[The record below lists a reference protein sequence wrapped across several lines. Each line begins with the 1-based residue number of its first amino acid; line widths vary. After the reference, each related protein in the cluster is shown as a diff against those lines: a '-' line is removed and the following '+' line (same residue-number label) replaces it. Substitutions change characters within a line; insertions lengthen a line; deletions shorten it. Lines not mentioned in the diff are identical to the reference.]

1 MPSAHPENPRTRS
14 SLSRERVIAQA
25 VALADEKGLAAL
37 SMRALAGRLGVEAMS
52 LYHHV
57 AGKEALLDAMLD
69 VVFAEM
75 HLPVIGGDWRAE
87 LARPLGLGPHGPAAS
102 PVGGGDDGL
111 AAQPGAGEHPPPR
124 RRPGLPCCRG
134 SPLEAAGTA
143 FALLDS
149 HLYGFMAQEVSLPFT
164 TVDELA
170 EIGATLIGPEV
181 QAAFP
186 HFTRYAQERAIQPGY
201 AFGNEFEPSL
211 DLVLGALEVLRANPG
226 ASATAGRRLALH
238 APVATPAGPDLI
250 EVTVPVLGVDACPF
264 GWVGALLVPGAP
276 RPRVILGRPSVSSWR
291 WCELTSTSSSGIDI
305 PIGLPDSTL
314 ARPSPGPQ
322 GASGRASTVFTT
334 LTRSAYLADTRVE
347 ADAVNRRLSG
357 QGVGAQAFGLK
368 AKILEV
374 DSWLRTRP
382 TIEVIEVHPEVSFA
396 EMAGAPLPPKRT
408 PAGHDQRLATLA
420 ASGIAR
426 PSVLIPGTRRTTCST
441 PARWRGA
448 PTGGPPATPA
458 GCRTHPRCSRTASA
472 PPSTSERSDTRTSRL
487 RATWVPVDAW
497 SPKSRTEVARSRVEG
512 SEDFDRQGRG
522 GRLGH
527 DRTGCPHDRRLSRR
541 LRALPVVEGGPRL
554 RRRRG

>member
-87 LARPLGLGPHGPAAS
+87 LRARSVSGRTVLLRHRWAVGMMDSPRNPGQESIRHHDAVLGC
-102 PVGGGDDGL
+102 L
-111 AAQPGAGEHPPPR
+111 AAGGF
-124 RRPGLPCCRG
+124 
-134 SPLEAAGTA
+134 SLEAAGTA

-170 EIGATLIGPEV
+170 EIGAALIGPEV
-181 QAAFP
+181 RAAFP
-186 HFTRYAQERAIQPGY
+186 HFTRYAEERAMQPGY

-211 DLVLGALEVLRANPG
+211 DLVLGALEGLRENPE
-226 ASATAGRRLALH
+226 ASSSAPAA
-238 APVATPAGPDLI
+238 APVATSTGPDPV
-250 EVTVPVLGVDACPF
+250 EVTLPVLGVDACPG

-276 RPRVILGRPSVSSWR
+276 RPRVVVAPSIAELVEMVRADVDILVV
-291 WCELTSTSSSGIDI
+291 GIDI
-305 PIGLPDSTL
+305 PIGLPDSTPRQADGL
-314 ARPSPGPQ
+314 ARKELP
-322 GASGRASTVFTT
+322 GRASTVFTT

-374 DSWLRTRP
+374 DAWLRTRP
-382 TIEVIEVHPEVSFA
+382 TVEVIEVHPEVSFA

-408 PAGHDQRLATLA
+408 PEGHDQRLATLA

-426 PSVLIPGTRRTTCST
+426 PSVLKGS
-441 PARWRGA
+441 GYA
-448 PTGGPPATPA
+448 PDDVLDACA
-458 GCRTHPRCSRTASA
+458 VAWSA
-472 PPSTSERSDTRTSRL
+472 HR
-487 RATWVPVDAW
+487 RATGDA
-497 SPKSRTEVARSRVEG
+497 
-512 SEDFDRQGRG
+512 
-522 GRLGH
+522 
-527 DRTGCPHDRRLSRR
+527 RRLPDPPEVFSDGI
-541 LRALPVVEGGPRL
+541 RAAIHI
-554 RRRRG
+554 

>member
-37 SMRALAGRLGVEAMS
+37 SMRALASCLGVEAMS

-87 LARPLGLGPHGPAAS
+87 LRARSVSGRTVLLRHRWAVGMMDSPRNPGQESIRHHDAVLGC
-102 PVGGGDDGL
+102 L
-111 AAQPGAGEHPPPR
+111 AAGGF
-124 RRPGLPCCRG
+124 
-134 SPLEAAGTA
+134 SLEAAGTA

-226 ASATAGRRLALH
+226 ASATAAAASH
-238 APVATPAGPDLI
+238 STPVATPAGPDPI

-276 RPRVILGRPSVSSWR
+276 RPRVILGETLGQLVEMVRADVDI
-291 WCELTSTSSSGIDI
+291 LVVGIDI
-305 PIGLPDSTL
+305 PIGLPDSTPRQADAL
-314 ARPSPGPQ
+314 ARKELP
-322 GASGRASTVFTT
+322 GRASTVFTT

-374 DSWLRTRP
+374 DAWLRTRP
-382 TIEVIEVHPEVSFA
+382 TVEVIEVHPEVSFA

-408 PAGHDQRLATLA
+408 PEGHDQRLATLA

-426 PSVLIPGTRRTTCST
+426 PSVLKGS
-441 PARWRGA
+441 GYA
-448 PTGGPPATPA
+448 PDDVLDACA
-458 GCRTHPRCSRTASA
+458 VAWSA
-472 PPSTSERSDTRTSRL
+472 HR
-487 RATWVPVDAW
+487 RATGDA
-497 SPKSRTEVARSRVEG
+497 
-512 SEDFDRQGRG
+512 
-522 GRLGH
+522 
-527 DRTGCPHDRRLSRR
+527 RRLPDPPEVFSDGI
-541 LRALPVVEGGPRL
+541 RAAIHV
-554 RRRRG
+554 